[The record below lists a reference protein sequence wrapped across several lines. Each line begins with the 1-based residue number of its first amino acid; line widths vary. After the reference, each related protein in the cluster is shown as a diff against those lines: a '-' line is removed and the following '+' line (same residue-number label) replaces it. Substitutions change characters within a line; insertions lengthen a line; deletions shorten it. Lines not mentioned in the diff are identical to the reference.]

1 MCYPLVPFHSS
12 TAQDA
17 HLASFGQ
24 SSHSRARYHKRSG
37 YTFGNEPNTFEQFHD
52 GPLKQEREIN
62 VYYPFQSRA
71 EWSLAKFLVENLTQT
86 QIKRF
91 LALPW
96 FHDNPQPSFTSVEEL
111 LRWMDTL
118 PSGPK
123 WWSTVLEVEGYKTT
137 DSIQLIWHDAEE
149 VTRSLFGN
157 PIFGADMMFDPILIT
172 NGLGQEYSEWFSVRE
187 AHRIQDSL
195 PEGATIIPILAAS
208 DKTPVTRMTGGLEM
222 HPLLISIGN
231 IPGNIRMAA
240 TSHSWRCVAFMPI
253 PKFDV
258 PKGNQTILQTRVWHK
273 CVDIVTTGLKRV
285 AEIGTM
291 MPDPHGYRRYCF
303 MPLVAWTTDLPEQLM
318 ITCVSKS
325 ASPVT
330 EATHKQF
337 GDSHSH
343 SSRTGNL
350 TLQHIEQVAR
360 GTHPWNN
367 LSRFQ
372 REAKTIQLSSVHL
385 PFWRNWPFVDP
396 SIFLL
401 PEILH
406 TCHKFFFDHV
416 LSWCRELLEDDLN
429 ARFKCHHKCV
439 VVRHFAGGVS
449 HIKQMTGREH
459 RDIQRTIVPMIAGCV
474 PPWFL
479 RAICAIISFIYQAQ
493 SPIHTDISVKE
504 MESSLQEFHVHKD
517 AIIKVNA
524 RKTRSAGTKNDFH
537 IPKLELFHS
546 FTVVIRNNGGLI
558 QYTADVSER
567 LLITHCK
574 RPFERT
580 NKNKDFAEQVVRLLD
595 CKESMQQFDV
605 YLLIHSSNIPLI
617 NAVSMEEEE
626 IAATDP
632 TFTWVG
638 HVLPEEQW
646 QLHGPHPVRNYFADG
661 ILTNHTQTALHVTSC
676 SDETNLSL
684 NNIAEQYQL
693 PYFQDRYLEFLQS
706 HSLDLQ
712 FDICTFDHIA
722 VWHKLRVQ
730 LHSTFHNS
738 MILPS
743 QVVRALRPS
752 QDFPYGCYD
761 IVLISPSN
769 DTASYVAQVRTIFQP
784 CARPRSKVETPPYL
798 NHPLIY
804 LQPFCVIA
812 TPQQQPELHMWT
824 LERCFSHMEEGG
836 EMREGLVVP
845 ITWIS
850 HALELVPIF
859 GSGKV
864 PPSISSTTSQELYH
878 HFFLN
883 HFADKEIFNAFHG
896 GGSFC

>member
-1 MCYPLVPFHSS
+1 M
-12 TAQDA
+12 
-17 HLASFGQ
+17 
-24 SSHSRARYHKRSG
+24 
-37 YTFGNEPNTFEQFHD
+37 
-52 GPLKQEREIN
+52 QEREIN

-96 FHDNPQPSFTSVEEL
+96 FHDNPRPSFTSVEEL
-111 LRWMDTL
+111 LGAKVAGV
-118 PSGPK
+118 P
-123 WWSTVLEVEGYKTT
+123 VLEVEGYKTT
-137 DSIQLIWHDAEE
+137 DSIQLIWRDAEE
-149 VTRSLFGN
+149 VARSLFGN

-172 NGLGQEYSEWFSVRE
+172 NALGREYGEWFSARE

-195 PEGATIIPILAAS
+195 PEGATIVPILAAS

-240 TSHSWRCVAFMPI
+240 TSHSWRCVAFMP
-253 PKFDV
+253 DTE
-258 PKGNQTILQTRVWHK
+258 GNQMILQTCVWHK
-273 CVDIVTTGLKRV
+273 CVDIVTAGLKRV

-303 MPLVAWTTDLPEQLM
+303 MPLVAWTADLPEQLM
-318 ITCVSKS
+318 IACVSKS

-360 GTHPWNN
+360 ETG
-367 LSRFQ
+367 LF
-372 REAKTIQLSSVHL
+372 A
-385 PFWRNWPFVDP
+385 DP

-416 LSWCRELLEDDLN
+416 LSWCRELLEDDLD
-429 ARFKCHHKCV
+429 ARFNV
-439 VVRHFAGGVS
+439 AVRHFAGGVS

-479 RAICAIISFIYQAQ
+479 RAIHAIISFIYQAQ
-493 SPIHTDISVKE
+493 SPIHTDVSVKE
-504 MESSLQEFHVHKD
+504 MESSLQEFHAHKD
-517 AIIKVNA
+517 AIIEANA
-524 RKTRSAGTKNDFH
+524 RKTRSA
-537 IPKLELFHS
+537 
-546 FTVVIRNNGGLI
+546 
-558 QYTADVSER
+558 DVSEC

-595 CKESMQQFDV
+595 REESMQQFDV
-605 YLLIHSSNIPLI
+605 YSLIRSSNIPLI

-632 TFTWVG
+632 TFAWVG

-646 QLHGPHPVRNYFADG
+646 QLHVRNYFADG
-661 ILTNHTQTALHVTSC
+661 ILANHTQTALHITSPTFKTC
-676 SDETNLSL
+676 
-684 NNIAEQYQL
+684 
-693 PYFQDRYLEFLQS
+693 YLEFLQS

-712 FDICTFDHIA
+712 FDVCTFDHIA
-722 VWHKLRVQ
+722 VWHKLCVQ
-730 LHSTFHNS
+730 LHSTFRDS

-761 IVLISPSN
+761 VVLISPSN
-769 DTASYVAQVRTIFQP
+769 DTASYVAQV
-784 CARPRSKVETPPYL
+784 ETPPYL
-798 NHPLIY
+798 NHPLVY

-812 TPQQQPELHMWT
+812 TPQQQPELQMWT

-836 EMREGLVVP
+836 ETREGLVVP

-850 HALELVPIF
+850 HALELVPVF
-859 GSGKV
+859 GSEKV
-864 PPSISSTTSQELYH
+864 PPSISSATSQELYH
-878 HFFLN
+878 L
-883 HFADKEIFNAFHG
+883 
-896 GGSFC
+896 